1 MREVSVVSTK
11 GGVGKTTVAANLGG
25 LLADAGLR
33 VLLLDL
39 DSQPT
44 LSSYYAL
51 SHVAIAGAY
60 ELIAL
65 NQTDPAQIIST
76 TTVVGLDLILSN
88 DDQGRLS
95 TLLLHVP
102 DGRLRLRNLL
112 DSFRPNYDL
121 LLIETQGARSVLLEM
136 AILASDLALSPITPE
151 MLAARELRR
160 GTLKLLS
167 ELEPSRHL
175 GIPPAHHRSAIP
187 TGRPSYDPVDLLKLN
202 LYGYFQRIRSSR
214 RLEAECQRNIEVMW
228 LLGRLASDFKTIA
241 DFRRDNSAAFTAT
254 CRAFVRFC
262 RNAGLIAGELVAI
275 AGSKFQALASSRKHM
290 TPKKLKHQEAVLD
303 QRIARYLAQLNEA
316 DRNEGGESINRSA
329 VQMTLGSCR

>member
-1 MREVSVVSTK
+1 MHVVSMVSTK

-51 SHVAIAGAY
+51 SQRADAGAY

-65 NQTDPAQIIST
+65 NLTAPAQIISR

-95 TLLLHVP
+95 TLLLHAP
-102 DGRLRLRNLL
+102 DGRLRLHNML
-112 DSFRPNYDL
+112 DNFCLNYDL
-121 LLIETQGARSVLLEM
+121 LLIDTQGARSVLLEM

-160 GTLKLLS
+160 GTLRLFS
-167 ELEPSRHL
+167 ELEPFRLL
-175 GIPPAHHRSAIP
+175 GITPPPLRLLLNQVNSIRVDTRMIVRGLRETFAGATNISVLETVVPDRVAYLNAASLGLPVHRIETRRSRERRSPPA
-187 TGRPSYDPVDLLKLN
+187 
-202 LYGYFQRIRSSR
+202 
-214 RLEAECQRNIEVMW
+214 LETM
-228 LLGRLASDFKTIA
+228 
-241 DFRRDNSAAFTAT
+241 
-254 CRAFVRFC
+254 
-262 RNAGLIAGELVAI
+262 
-275 AGSKFQALASSRKHM
+275 QALAIELSPEWR
-290 TPKKLKHQEAVLD
+290 EAISTVN
-303 QRIARYLAQLNEA
+303 RCA
-316 DRNEGGESINRSA
+316 D
-329 VQMTLGSCR
+329 VQ

>member
-1 MREVSVVSTK
+1 MRVVSVVSTK

-51 SHVAIAGAY
+51 NYEAIAGAY

-76 TTVVGLDLILSN
+76 TEVVGLDLILSN

-95 TLLLHVP
+95 TLLLHAP

-112 DSFRPNYDL
+112 DHFRSSYDL
-121 LLIETQGARSVLLEM
+121 LLIDTQGARSVLLEM
-136 AILASDLALSPITPE
+136 AILASDRALSPITPE

-160 GTLKLLS
+160 GTMKLMS
-167 ELEPSRHL
+167 ELEPFRHL
-175 GIPPAHHRSAIP
+175 GITPPPLRLLLNQVNSIRVDTRMIILGLRETFAEATNISVLDTVVPDRVAYLNAASLGLPVHRIETRWSCGRRSPSA
-187 TGRPSYDPVDLLKLN
+187 
-202 LYGYFQRIRSSR
+202 
-214 RLEAECQRNIEVMW
+214 LETM
-228 LLGRLASDFKTIA
+228 
-241 DFRRDNSAAFTAT
+241 
-254 CRAFVRFC
+254 
-262 RNAGLIAGELVAI
+262 
-275 AGSKFQALASSRKHM
+275 QALAIELFPEWRETISTM
-290 TPKKLKHQEAVLD
+290 TRCA
-303 QRIARYLAQLNEA
+303 
-316 DRNEGGESINRSA
+316 ES
-329 VQMTLGSCR
+329 Q

>member
-1 MREVSVVSTK
+1 MRVVSVVSTK

-44 LSSYYAL
+44 LSSYYSL
-51 SHVAIAGAY
+51 SHESAAGAY

-65 NQTDPAQIIST
+65 NLTDPAQIIST

-95 TLLLHVP
+95 TMLLHAP

-112 DSFRPNYDL
+112 DNFRPSYDL
-121 LLIETQGARSVLLEM
+121 LLIDTQGARSVLLEM

-160 GTLKLLS
+160 GTLKLMS
-167 ELEPSRHL
+167 ELEPFRHL
-175 GIPPAHHRSAIP
+175 GIPPPPLRLLLNQVNTIRVDTRMIIRGLRETFTGANNISVLDTVVPDRVAYLNAASLGLPVHR
-187 TGRPSYDPVDLLKLN
+187 
-202 LYGYFQRIRSSR
+202 
-214 RLEAECQRNIEVMW
+214 IEV
-228 LLGRLASDFKTIA
+228 RQSRE
-241 DFRRDNSAAFTAT
+241 RRSPSAMETM
-254 CRAFVRFC
+254 
-262 RNAGLIAGELVAI
+262 
-275 AGSKFQALASSRKHM
+275 QALAIELFPEWHKTISSVSRCA
-290 TPKKLKHQEAVLD
+290 E
-303 QRIARYLAQLNEA
+303 
-316 DRNEGGESINRSA
+316 
-329 VQMTLGSCR
+329 VQ

>member
-1 MREVSVVSTK
+1 MRVVSVVSTK

-51 SHVAIAGAY
+51 NHEAIAGAY

-65 NQTDPAQIIST
+65 NQTDPAQIISMT
-76 TTVVGLDLILSN
+76 EVVGLDLILSN

-102 DGRLRLRNLL
+102 DGRLRLHNLL
-112 DSFRPNYDL
+112 DHFRSRYDL
-121 LLIETQGARSVLLEM
+121 LLIDTQGARSVLLEM

-167 ELEPSRHL
+167 ELEPFRHL
-175 GIPPAHHRSAIP
+175 GIPPPPLRLLLNQVNAIRMD
-187 TGRPSYDPVDLLKLN
+187 TRMIICGLRKT
-202 LYGYFQRIRSSR
+202 F
-214 RLEAECQRNIEVMW
+214 AETANI
-228 LLGRLASDFKTIA
+228 S
-241 DFRRDNSAAFTAT
+241 
-254 CRAFVRFC
+254 
-262 RNAGLIAGELVAI
+262 
-275 AGSKFQALASSRKHM
+275 
-290 TPKKLKHQEAVLD
+290 VLD
-303 QRIARYLAQLNEA
+303 TIVPDRVAYLNAASLGLPVHRIEMRRSRQQRSPSALETMQTLAIELFPEWHDA
-316 DRNEGGESINRSA
+316 ISRVSRCSE
-329 VQMTLGSCR
+329 VQ